1 MALPVPLN
9 ALNFFNNWRN
19 WNYIYLRS
27 QRYEWYISLALW
39 EWTFISVPTM
49 KESHLCC
56 SRHRS
61 VINDVSN
68 TKCLWVILRE
78 TSKLCPSSI
87 IQKRIIMS
95 GHLVPIWV
103 VWCFSIT
110 SIYISMENEFLY
122 GLGSFDIV
130 WKYHFL
136 ACPDIDLSDKWCVHL
151 GLLGPLL
158 KGMTTYLIEMVLEN
172 KANISLSY
180 RNIINQNYRWFNVCP
195 LILCQLCYTE
205 RIWICCGGEWSNH
218 IYFEGDI

>member
-1 MALPVPLN
+1 
-9 ALNFFNNWRN
+9 
-19 WNYIYLRS
+19 
-27 QRYEWYISLALW
+27 
-39 EWTFISVPTM
+39 M
-49 KESHLCC
+49 KESHPCC

-61 VINDVSN
+61 VINDVSI

-122 GLGSFDIV
+122 GLGSFDFV

-136 ACPDIDLSDKWCVHL
+136 ACPDIDLSDKRCVHL

-158 KGMTTYLIEMVLEN
+158 KGMTTYLIQMVLEN

-180 RNIINQNYRWFNVCP
+180 RNIINQNYKWFNMCP

-205 RIWICCGGEWSNH
+205 RIWICFGGEWTNH